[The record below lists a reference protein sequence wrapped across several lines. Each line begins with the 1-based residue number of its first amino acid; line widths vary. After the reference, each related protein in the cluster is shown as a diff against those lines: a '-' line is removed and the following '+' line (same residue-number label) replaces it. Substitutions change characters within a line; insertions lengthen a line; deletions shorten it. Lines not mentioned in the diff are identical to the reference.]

1 MWPRGWESYAVC
13 VCTVGSESLPFTVMI
28 GPDVEE
34 YTKGIVYIYVRDLPS
49 FLAEGCACLLTKR
62 FMCVNLCCV
71 NFLLFVYIYI
81 LYAMLVTKNC
91 LRSR

>member
-34 YTKGIVYIYVRDLPS
+34 YTKGIVYIY
-49 FLAEGCACLLTKR
+49 A
-62 FMCVNLCCV
+62 
-71 NFLLFVYIYI
+71 
-81 LYAMLVTKNC
+81 
-91 LRSR
+91 